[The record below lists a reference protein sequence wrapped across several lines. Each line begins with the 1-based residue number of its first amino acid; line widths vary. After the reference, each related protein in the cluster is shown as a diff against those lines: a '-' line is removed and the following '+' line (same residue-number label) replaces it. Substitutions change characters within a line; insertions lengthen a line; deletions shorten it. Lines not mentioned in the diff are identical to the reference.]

1 MRSNGIKQLCGS
13 IVKNFNIAVSGRI
26 TGALLLQHLDHHVVG
41 GLVNKGNHDL
51 LTVKCKGSICILLR
65 RSLRNLPDE
74 IPGQGFRQGITKLF
88 HIGLIDIAGFR
99 GAHIRQ
105 GIIMTV
111 KLTFLQEL
119 RNDLILCRTVEEKLR
134 TVQPVFFIGKK
145 CI

>member
-1 MRSNGIKQLCGS
+1 M
-13 IVKNFNIAVSGRI
+13 
-26 TGALLLQHLDHHVVG
+26 LQHLDHHVVG

-51 LTVKCKGSICILLR
+51 LTVEGKGSIRILLH

-145 CI
+145 SI